1 MATPLTPA
9 MLGRFATMF
18 RGAEPFP
25 HIVIDQFID
34 AAAARAIA
42 AEYPTFEN
50 ARALGFS
57 FSAVNER
64 KKIQI
69 TDRDRFPPA
78 VRQLSDF
85 LASPSFLAD
94 LSTLTGIP
102 NLLADEHLLGGGMH
116 ITGPHGRLDVHLDFN
131 RGMNDLYRRL
141 NLLLYLNPE
150 WDEQWGGQIELWDTA
165 VKHCHV
171 SLAPV
176 LARCV
181 IFETSE
187 ISFHGVAPLKCPAD
201 RTRQSF
207 ATYYYTKEPPAHG
220 ASMHGTIFRARPD
233 EKLRQYVL
241 MPAEQVTRGAAD
253 GVRRLTARARRAAGR
268 VRRKLTER

>member
-1 MATPLTPA
+1 MSVPLSPVT
-9 MLGRFATMF
+9 LGAFADPF
-18 RGAEPFP
+18 RSAEPFP
-25 HIVIDQFID
+25 HIVIDNFID
-34 AAAARAIA
+34 VSLAQAIA

-50 ARALGFS
+50 AQALGFN

-69 TDRDRFPPA
+69 TDCDRFPPA
-78 VRQLSDF
+78 VRRLNDF
-85 LASPSFLAD
+85 LASPAFLSD
-94 LSTLTGIP
+94 LSALTGIP
-102 NLLADEHLLGGGMH
+102 NLLADEQLLGGGMH

-131 RGMNDLYRRL
+131 RGIGDLYRRL

-150 WDEQWGGQIELWDTA
+150 WNESWGGQIELWDTA

-181 IFETSE
+181 IFETSD
-187 ISFHGVAPLKCPAD
+187 ISFHGVAPLRCPAD

-207 ATYYYTKEPPAHG
+207 ATYYYTKEPPATG
-220 ASMHGTIFRARPD
+220 DTTVHGTIFRARPD

-241 MPAEQVTRGAAD
+241 MPAEHVTRGAAD
-253 GVRRLTARARRAAGR
+253 GVRWLTGRARRAAG
-268 VRRKLTER
+268 